1 MGREVG
7 GIFKR
12 EGTHV
17 YLWPIHVEVW
27 QEPSQYCKEIILS
40 FKKKKKTAPGTY
52 TRIVRISRH
61 HTHSK
66 GCWEFPGGPVVR
78 TLCFHCGEMGS
89 IHGCR
94 TKIKKFLK
102 AQRATTGGLWGRTRR
117 FSLLHEDVVGG
128 DSKKKD
134 SFEIIQETMM

>member
-1 MGREVG
+1 MGKEVG

-40 FKKKKKTAPGTY
+40 LKKKKNSSWHIYTY
-52 TRIVRISRH
+52 SEDQPSS
-61 HTHSK
+61 HTQQRVL
-66 GCWEFPGGPVVR
+66 GIPGGPVVR

-89 IHGCR
+89 IPGCR

-134 SFEIIQETMM
+134 SFEIIQETIM

>member
-1 MGREVG
+1 MGKEVG

-40 FKKKKKTAPGTY
+40 LKKKKTAPGTY

-66 GCWEFPGGPVVR
+66 GCWEFPVVQWLG
-78 TLCFHCGEMGS
+78 LCASTAGRWVPSLVAEL
-89 IHGCR
+89 R
-94 TKIKKFLK
+94 LK
-102 AQRATTGGLWGRTRR
+102 N
-117 FSLLHEDVVGG
+117 F
-128 DSKKKD
+128 
-134 SFEIIQETMM
+134 